1 MTTVRDQLDT
11 CQFLLNRARLAE
23 DDNAI
28 RVKSKCVVCEDGHC
42 VISSFRL
49 SVQQR

>member
-1 MTTVRDQLDT
+1 MR
-11 CQFLLNRARLAE
+11 NLAE
-23 DDNAI
+23 FGL
-28 RVKSKCVVCEDGHC
+28 VKSKCVVCEDGHC